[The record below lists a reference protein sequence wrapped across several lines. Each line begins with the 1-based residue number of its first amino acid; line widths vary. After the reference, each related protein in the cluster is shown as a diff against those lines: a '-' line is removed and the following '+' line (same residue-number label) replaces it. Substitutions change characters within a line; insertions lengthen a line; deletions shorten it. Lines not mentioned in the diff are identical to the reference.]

1 MRRERKV
8 KIFNFCLKINFVGCV
23 LRKGV
28 VMLIAI
34 QAFWFMENIYFTAL
48 IKLANYYPIFKLS
61 GVFKWLKCAKL

>member
-1 MRRERKV
+1 MV
-8 KIFNFCLKINFVGCV
+8 TIQPWLLAMKI
-23 LRKGV
+23 
-28 VMLIAI
+28 VMLIAK